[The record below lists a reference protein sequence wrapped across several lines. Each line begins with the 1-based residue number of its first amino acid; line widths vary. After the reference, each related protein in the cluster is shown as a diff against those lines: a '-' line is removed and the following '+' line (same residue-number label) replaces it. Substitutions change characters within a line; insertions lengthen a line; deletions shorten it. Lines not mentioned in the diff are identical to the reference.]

1 MTPAMEAAFWAKT
14 EPEPNTGC
22 TIWIGSRDSE
32 GYGQLHNPE
41 TKRPERAHRIGFEIE
56 TGTALRSDYGLH
68 RCDNPW
74 CVNGRHIFRGNA
86 TVNVEDALKK
96 GTAAM
101 GARVC
106 TAKLTGDK
114 VLAIRVAYAAGETQ
128 RPLAARFG
136 VTQGTIQKITSRR
149 SWRYEAQPS

>member
-1 MTPAMEAAFWAKT
+1 MEAAFWAKT

-22 TIWIGSRDSE
+22 TIWIGSRDPH

-56 TGTALRSDYGLH
+56 TGVTLRSDYGLH
-68 RCDNPW
+68 RCDNRW

-86 TVNVEDALKK
+86 KLNIEDALTK
-96 GTAAM
+96 GTAAV
-101 GARVC
+101 GARVG
-106 TAKLTGDK
+106 TAKLTDGQ
-114 VLAIRVAYAAGETQ
+114 VLLIRAAYAAGETQ

-149 SWRYEAQPS
+149 TWRYQVQPS